1 MTCPQDYS
9 ELTRLPQGCVNLLDG
24 GGVIWTSSAFSQN
37 EADLKR
43 ASKIISGLK
52 LNLSELRADFKST
65 VEEHSRKVSE
75 LNKEALRDIDDINKA
90 HRESSVRTFFCGTA
104 AGVLISAVLVLLI

>member
-1 MTCPQDYS
+1 MACPQDYS

-37 EADLKR
+37 E
-43 ASKIISGLK
+43 
-52 LNLSELRADFKST
+52 ADFKST

-104 AGVLISAVLVLLI
+104 AGVVISAVLVLLI